1 MASRWVM
8 DSTTFCVVWAKNL
21 KSNTTTNDA
30 GITEKG
36 DWGKFVHELWAV
48 FYPMNSE
55 YKFVGK
61 NDLPLSSADGQSDFN
76 PENKDDA
83 YFFLSEKA
91 YQKAANIARDIRS
104 KNKKHNTDFP
114 VPPLPHGYLRR
125 AGSKTKSKRAE
136 YSALASLFA

>member
-1 MASRWVM
+1 MATRWTM

-21 KSNTTTNDA
+21 KANTTDNG

-36 DWGKFVHELWAV
+36 DWSKFVHELWAV
-48 FYPMNSE
+48 FYPMNAG

-91 YQKAANIARDIRS
+91 YQKANNIARDIRT

-114 VPPLPHGYLRR
+114 VPTLPHGYLRR